1 MAPEGRGD
9 NRKRTVTRHARG
21 LIITADDFGLHPS
34 INAAVERA
42 WREGV
47 LNAASL
53 MVAAPAA
60 SGAIGAAHRCPGLR
74 VGLHLVLADGQAM
87 LPHEVIPDLVDV
99 NGRFGKRMA
108 RDGARFF
115 FLPHVRRQLAA
126 EIHAQFEAF
135 ASSGLQLD
143 HVNTHKHFHLHPT
156 ILAMMLDIGRPFG
169 LRAVRL
175 PRETGMPALLKPWL
189 WLLRRK
195 LAAAGIAHN
204 DCMVGIRHSGKFDET
219 ALLAALADLP
229 PQGIVEFYLHPALI
243 SGAEIGASMP
253 GYRHADEFAAL
264 ISPRVRLALEQLKL
278 QGFRLGGFSD
288 LCGIR

>member
-1 MAPEGRGD
+1 
-9 NRKRTVTRHARG
+9 VTGHARG

-34 INAAVERA
+34 VNAAVERA
-42 WREGV
+42 FREGV

-60 SGAIGAAHRCPGLR
+60 AEAIAVAQRCPGLR

-87 LPHEVIPDLVDV
+87 LPREAIPDLVDV
-99 NGRFGKRMA
+99 HGRFGDRMA

-115 FLPHVRRQLAA
+115 FLPQVRRQLAA
-126 EIHAQFEAF
+126 EIRAQFEAF
-135 ASSGLQLD
+135 AASGLQLD
-143 HVNTHKHFHLHPT
+143 HLNTHKHFHLHPT
-156 ILAMMLDIGRPFG
+156 VLALMLDIGRDFG

-175 PRETGMPALLKPWL
+175 PREDGMPALLKPWL

-204 DCMVGIRHSGKFDET
+204 DCMVGIRHSGKFDEA
-219 ALLAALADLP
+219 ALLAALAALSNP
-229 PQGIVEFYLHPALI
+229 PPRGIVEFYLHPALR

-264 ISPRVRLALEQLKL
+264 VSPRVRLALEQLKL
-278 QGFRLGGFSD
+278 QGLRSGGFSD

>member
-1 MAPEGRGD
+1 LTRRE
-9 NRKRTVTRHARG
+9 NKRKRVVTGHARG
-21 LIITADDFGLHPS
+21 LIITADVFGLHPS

-42 WREGV
+42 FREGV

-60 SGAIGAAHRCPGLR
+60 ADAIAAAHRCPGLR

-87 LPHEVIPDLVDV
+87 LPRVAIPDLVDAH
-99 NGRFGKRMA
+99 GRFGERMA

-126 EIHAQFEAF
+126 EIRAQFDAV
-135 ASSGLQLD
+135 AASGLQLD

-156 ILAMMLDIGRPFG
+156 VLALMLDIGREFG

-175 PRETGMPALLKPWL
+175 PREDGMPALLKPWL

-195 LAAAGIAHN
+195 LAAAGVAHN
-204 DCMVGIRHSGKFDET
+204 DGMVGIRHSGRFDEA

-229 PQGIVEFYLHPALI
+229 PEGVVEFYLHPALV

-253 GYRHADEFAAL
+253 AYRHADEFAAL
-264 ISPRVRLALEQLKL
+264 VSPRVRLALEKLKL
-278 QGFRLGGFSD
+278 QGCRIGGFSD